1 MPVAV
6 LMMADNHR
14 PCRGRSPAETLNSSP
29 LSQAP
34 SSCSATDLSYKIRLE
49 LFISSFATEMD
60 F

>member
-29 LSQAP
+29 SSQAP
-34 SSCSATDLSYKIRLE
+34 SSCSATDKIRLE
-49 LFISSFATEMD
+49 LFISSSATEMD

>member
-34 SSCSATDLSYKIRLE
+34 SSCSATDKIRLE
-49 LFISSFATEMD
+49 LFMSSFATEMD